1 MGTTGKDYEQGS
13 ETDENANMD
22 PENLN
27 PEINDLGDDGIDDG
41 KDEMDNDH
49 RDDLHNDVPQNRDN
63 QIEDYHLLPGLEFE
77 EHVSPRS
84 ETNWDLLPNEIWFK
98 IIKTVLHQCD
108 FNRVWKIM
116 SVLYLKI

>member
-13 ETDENANMD
+13 ETDEDANMD

-41 KDEMDNDH
+41 KDAMDNDH
-49 RDDLHNDVPQNRDN
+49 RDDLHNDVPQNRGN
-63 QIEDYHLLPGLEFE
+63 QIGDHHLLPGLEFE

-84 ETNWDLLPNEIWFK
+84 EANWDLLPNEIWFK